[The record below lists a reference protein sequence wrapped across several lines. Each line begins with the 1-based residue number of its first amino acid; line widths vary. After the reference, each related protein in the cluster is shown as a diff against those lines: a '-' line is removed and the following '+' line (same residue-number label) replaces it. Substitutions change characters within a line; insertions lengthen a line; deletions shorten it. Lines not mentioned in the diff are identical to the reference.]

1 MRGLII
7 EGVSAS
13 GKSTILRTLQEQLAI
28 QRPSCTKL
36 MLSEH
41 YTERLLEVA
50 KHDGSLSYE
59 TALDHVADLVVTLR
73 HIANWKTTGKFSG
86 VGGNAEILVLIERF
100 FGAHVANLR
109 VSSHSELPD
118 NVRRAASDLYA
129 ELHSM
134 GFSIAV
140 LTVSPE
146 MIPTLIADTRHRRN
160 AEWGRYLNS
169 IGDAR
174 AIESHYSSWQNE
186 LINFY
191 ARLRVDVAID
201 CREVCTTTRSYSE
214 ICDELLSY
222 FVPDTVA
229 P

>member
-13 GKSTILRTLQEQLAI
+13 GKSTILRMLQEQLAI

-50 KHDGSLSYE
+50 KNDGTLSYE
-59 TALDHVADLVVTLR
+59 TALHHVADLVATLK
-73 HIANWKTTGKFSG
+73 HIANWKALGKFSA

-100 FGAHVANLR
+100 LGAHIANLR
-109 VSSHSELPD
+109 VSSNNELPD
-118 NVRRAASDLYA
+118 DVRKAATGLYA
-129 ELHSM
+129 ELHNM
-134 GFSIAV
+134 GFSIAI
-140 LTVSPE
+140 LTVPPE
-146 MIPTLIADTRHRRN
+146 MMPTLIADTRHRRN
-160 AEWGRYLNS
+160 AEWSRYLNS
-169 IGDAR
+169 IGDAA
-174 AIESHYSSWQNE
+174 AIESHYSHWQDE

-191 ARLRVDVAID
+191 AGLRSDIGID
-201 CREVCTTTRSYSE
+201 CRELCTTTRSYNE
-214 ICDELLSY
+214 ICNELLS
-222 FVPDTVA
+222 FLAPDTVA